1 MSLKKRA
8 TDVVAAG
15 VLLGVLFSP
24 SAGQQASIEEELAKP
39 RPIAAHNSVWIEELT
54 WMEIRDA
61 MADGATT
68 VIVPTG
74 GIEQNGPYL
83 ALGKHNYILM
93 GACEGIARELGNAL
107 CAPII
112 KLVPEGGIDEPTGHM
127 RYPGTISLRGATFR
141 AVLDDVASS
150 LKAHGFT
157 NIVFIGDSGGNQ
169 SGMREVAAML
179 NTRWSGARVHYI
191 PEFYAAYSEAFDF
204 MDKELGVT
212 EGEKDGI
219 HDDIVITSVMTAV
232 DPVTVRHSQRLEAG
246 LASINGVS
254 ISDLEATQEMGKK
267 VLAFRV
273 HRTVEAI
280 RAAIGS

>member
-1 MSLKKRA
+1 MKKRA

-15 VLLGVLFSP
+15 MLLGVLFSP